1 MTNAKGRGPA
11 GHARVDLINLNF
23 GRGLDVC
30 SHHPNFMILF
40 VEVMEQDVAKGNN
53 PSELLAFTDR

>member
-1 MTNAKGRGPA
+1 MRKGGEPA
-11 GHARVDLINLNF
+11 RHARVGLINLHF

-40 VEVMEQDVAKGNN
+40 VEVMKQDVAKGNN
-53 PSELLAFTDR
+53 PSELLAFADR